1 MTQLHILTVTVVVA
15 IGGSEWTLE
24 DTIELK
30 NICIANVKTDLDLA
44 AIFGGDHHSSHDE
57 HLMSSTKSTP
67 AITRTSVPS
76 ATTIQCVRRS
86 LSTQQSIDNAQLL
99 RQEQLVH
106 LDWVTTEDGS
116 HILTVG
122 VGPNIMLYA
131 AVSSEI
137 ASASVKEMPAP
148 NRGVLQKSKS
158 MTVQQAVEEI
168 RWMKIRSVELS
179 TADGLP
185 PLPMHISWVRDGLL
199 VVGMD
204 NEMHVYSQWQAHKV
218 TQDAVAAEKS
228 DMSDVRTLTQ
238 KKMHRVASLTNVNPV
253 RSSKI
258 ARSMSNMALTA
269 GLVSVASISNLNML
283 MEMKEEKGKKRES
296 SILRHK
302 PDAHKVDTD
311 DTSMQD
317 YGLFEAARLANP
329 VLPQYHPKQLIELLN
344 FGRIQRVKAI
354 LAHLLRCISGTAE
367 MSMSYDSHKGRQRL
381 FSAPTLTAPPGS
393 PEMLQDEVQLDYS
406 EISSIPPLPLYALI
420 AADDDVPTV
429 YTPIEHTRGTV
440 MSHTY
445 CLHTNRTH

>member
-1 MTQLHILTVTVVVA
+1 MTATHRLTVTVVAV
-15 IGGSEWTLE
+15 GGSEWTLE

-44 AIFGGDHHSSHDE
+44 AIFGVDPHASHHDE

-218 TQDAVAAEKS
+218 TRDAVAAEKS

-283 MEMKEEKGKKRES
+283 MEMKEEKGKKREA

-302 PDAHKVDTD
+302 PDVHKVDTD
-311 DTSMQD
+311 DASIQD

-440 MSHTY
+440 M
-445 CLHTNRTH
+445 THILCSNC